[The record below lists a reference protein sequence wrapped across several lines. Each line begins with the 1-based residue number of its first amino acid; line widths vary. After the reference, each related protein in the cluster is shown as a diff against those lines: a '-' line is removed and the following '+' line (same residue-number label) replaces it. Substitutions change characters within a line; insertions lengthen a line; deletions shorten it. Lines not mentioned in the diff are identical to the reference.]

1 MGISNLSMGQQT
13 EPLRVETLQP
23 LVFFVEGRP
32 QTAGSKTAVPITN
45 GQGERVATRVVESGD
60 RKAKA
65 AWREDVREAARRAIA
80 EVGGDWP
87 TSDALSVRFE
97 FSRRRPKGHYGSG
110 RNAGV
115 VKDSAPRHPTTRPDL
130 LKVARAV
137 EDALSG
143 IVWHDDSVIVE
154 ETLGKGWGDREGLT
168 VAVRRL

>member
-1 MGISNLSMGQQT
+1 MRILNLSMGQQT

-45 GQGERVATRVVESGD
+45 GEGERVATRVVESGD

-80 EVGGDWP
+80 EAGGDWP
-87 TSDALSVRFE
+87 TSNALSVE
-97 FSRRRPKGHYGSG
+97 FVFHRRRPKGHYGSG
-110 RNAGV
+110 RNADV
-115 VKDSAPRHPTTRPDL
+115 VKDSAPRHPTTRPDV
-130 LKVARAV
+130 LKLARAA
-137 EDALSG
+137 EDALTG
-143 IVWHDDSVIVE
+143 ILWHDDSVITRE
-154 ETLGKGWGDREGLT
+154 ELVKAWSAREGLT